1 MPRLDTATRNI
12 IIGRF
17 QASESQNAVARLYN
31 VHRSMISRLFQRYQ
45 QSGSTADRQRSGRP
59 RITSAAQDS
68 SIRVLHLRSRTVTAR
83 ETASNVPG
91 LRRISTQTVRNRLRE
106 NGLRARRPYFG
117 TALRCRHRLARIR
130 WCNRVRGWDLQSCM

>member
-1 MPRLDTATRNI
+1 MPTLNKATRNI
-12 IIGRF
+12 VNGRL
-17 QASESQNAVARLYN
+17 QAGESQNAVARLYN
-31 VHRSMISRLFQRYQ
+31 VHRGAISKLLQRYQ

-83 ETASNVPG
+83 ETASNVPR
-91 LRRISTQTVRNRLRE
+91 LRRISAQTVRNLLHE

-117 TALRCRHRLARIR
+117 TVLRRRHGLARVR
-130 WCNRVRGWDLQSCM
+130 WCNRVRD